1 MNISEANKNIEQE
14 NTSTEKSAENAI
26 DTPACESKKD
36 DDKFVSFRYKRFL
49 AGIGREE

>member
-14 NTSTEKSAENAI
+14 NISEKAAEKAVK
-26 DTPACESKKD
+26 TPACEGKKD
-36 DDKFVSFRYKRFL
+36 DDKYVSFRYKRFL